1 MRSNRSRLP
10 ASDLGLDSDSTVLE
24 AAVAI
29 AGAPR
34 AHWPI
39 AGDDDLLDAAL
50 DLLDRAQE
58 ALDAVAD
65 TDGAR
70 CFVSLDAATAYY
82 GARAEVVAALAA

>member
-1 MRSNRSRLP
+1 MRSTRNRLT
-10 ASDLGLDSDSTVLE
+10 ASDLGLNDDSTVLE

-34 AHWPI
+34 AHWPRF
-39 AGDDDLLDAAL
+39 GDDDLLDAAL
-50 DLLDRAQE
+50 ELLDRAQE

-70 CFVSLDAATAYY
+70 NFVSLDAATAYY